1 MSERNIAV
9 IRLLAG
15 KEKDEG
21 REPAVLARY
30 YSDNGAD
37 EILVFDLSDTDADH
51 ERSLGAL
58 KEICRAAEVP
68 VKAGG
73 RIRRLEDVKKYLY
86 AGCAKAILNY
96 ARQDNIDL
104 TEEASKRFGK
114 ERIAASVDSSDVV
127 SAPAALVEEY
137 VSELIYVN
145 ELRPFEE
152 KLHPLD
158 CNMEWSEFKLGPDG
172 LVPVV
177 VQDYR
182 TDEVLMA
189 AYMNEEAFQ
198 KTIETGKM
206 TYWSRSRQELWVK
219 GLTSGH
225 FQYVKEL
232 VVDAAGQ
239 TLVISE
245 ADCPEKAREFGEAIN
260 AECHFKDIF
269 YTHIGPIIGAHTGPG
284 MLALVYWGGNR

>member
-1 MSERNIAV
+1 MSEKNIAV

-15 KEKDEG
+15 KVQGEQADKDG
-21 REPAVLARY
+21 DVLARY

-51 ERSLGAL
+51 DLSIGAL
-58 KEICRAAEVP
+58 KEICRAVEVP

-73 RIRRLEDVKKYLY
+73 RIKRLEDVKKILY
-86 AGCAKAILNY
+86 AGCEKVILNY
-96 ARQDNIDL
+96 GRQENIDL

-114 ERIAASVDSSDVV
+114 EKIAACVDSSDVV
-127 SAPAALVEEY
+127 SAPAALIEEY
-137 VSELIYVN
+137 VSELIYLN
-145 ELRPFEE
+145 EIVPFVEKVRP
-152 KLHPLD
+152 LS

-182 TDEVLMA
+182 TDEVLMV
-189 AYMNEEAFQ
+189 AYMSEESFH

-219 GLTSGH
+219 GMTSGNY
-225 FQYVKEL
+225 QYVKEL
-232 VVDAAGQ
+232 VVEMCIRDRLKRDHPDGRGAYGRRQRAVRCGAA
-239 TLVISE
+239 
-245 ADCPEKAREFGEAIN
+245 F
-260 AECHFKDIF
+260 
-269 YTHIGPIIGAHTGPG
+269 GAH
-284 MLALVYWGGNR
+284 